1 MTTTRPPAPPAEAAP
16 ASWVPPP
23 VVVVAGPVRPP
34 LLRNADERV
43 VAGVATGLAAHLGR
57 PVRQVRVA
65 FVLGTLL
72 GGAGL
77 ALYLWLWALVPS
89 SHAAAAVVPSGN
101 AQGPPVP
108 APAPPGRGGG
118 RTSSGSRMADLVVG
132 ALLLVAG
139 AALLGERFGYV
150 GAPVQVVLP
159 VLVVVGGALL
169 AYAQLDEV
177 ERSRWTSFA
186 GGGTRSALL
195 RGALGLALVLI
206 GVVFVVVQGDVA
218 SAGRVLVAAVAVL
231 AGAALVLG
239 PWGLRLWR
247 DLDAERA
254 ARARESER
262 AEIAAHL
269 HDSVLQT
276 LALIQRR
283 SDDPVQVARLARAQE
298 RDLRAWLY
306 GSGPADAGTLAAQVK
321 AAAAEIEDL
330 HGVSIDVV
338 VVGDRDADERTVAL
352 VAALREAM
360 ANAVRHAGTSV
371 QVYVECGP
379 DAVEAF
385 VRDRGPGFELD
396 AVPSDR
402 LGVRES
408 IVGRTERHGGTAVV
422 LSEPGEGTEVRLTM
436 PFDPPASDGT
446 SGAPIDAAPDSG
458 SGAGS
463 DAGSG
468 GLADGK
474 GTL

>member
-1 MTTTRPPAPPAEAAP
+1 M
-16 ASWVPPP
+16 PPP

-101 AQGPPVP
+101 AQGAPVP

-283 SDDPVQVARLARAQE
+283 SDDPVAGGAGWPARRNGTCVPGCTAAARLTPAPSRRRSRQRPPRSRTCTGCPSTWWSSAT
-298 RDLRAWLY
+298 
-306 GSGPADAGTLAAQVK
+306 GTPTSGPSRSSRRSARRWRTRSGTP
-321 AAAAEIEDL
+321 
-330 HGVSIDVV
+330 G
-338 VVGDRDADERTVAL
+338 RRC
-352 VAALREAM
+352 RC
-360 ANAVRHAGTSV
+360 TSS
-371 QVYVECGP
+371 
-379 DAVEAF
+379 
-385 VRDRGPGFELD
+385 
-396 AVPSDR
+396 AVPTPSR
-402 LGVRES
+402 RS
-408 IVGRTERHGGTAVV
+408 CATVV
-422 LSEPGEGTEVRLTM
+422 PGSSSTRC
-436 PFDPPASDGT
+436 PPTGSA
-446 SGAPIDAAPDSG
+446 SG
-458 SGAGS
+458 SPS
-463 DAGSG
+463 SG
-468 GLADGK
+468 GRNATAGPPSCAASR
-474 GTL
+474 GRAPRCG

>member
-1 MTTTRPPAPPAEAAP
+1 MPPADPAP
-16 ASWVPPP
+16 ARWVPPP
-23 VVVVAGPVRPP
+23 VAVVAGPVRPP
-34 LLRNADERV
+34 LLRSADERV

-57 PVRQVRVA
+57 PVRQVRTA
-65 FVLGTLL
+65 LVLGTLL

-77 ALYLWLWALVPS
+77 VLYLWLWALVPS
-89 SHAAAAVVPSGN
+89 SHAPAVVPSGG
-101 AQGPPVP
+101 AQV
-108 APAPPGRGGG
+108 PPGLAQAAPRRSGG
-118 RTSSGSRMADLVVG
+118 RTSPGGRTADLVVG

-150 GAPVQVVLP
+150 GVPVQVVLP

-195 RGALGLALVLI
+195 RGALGLALVLV

-218 SAGRVLVAAVAVL
+218 SAGRVLAAALAVL
-231 AGAALVLG
+231 AGATLVLG

-298 RDLRAWLY
+298 RDLRSWLY
-306 GSGPADAGTLAAQVK
+306 GSGTADAGTLAAQVK

-338 VVGDRDADERTVAL
+338 VVGDRDADERTGAL

-385 VRDRGPGFELD
+385 VRDRGPGFVLD
-396 AVPSDR
+396 TVPADR

-408 IVGRTERHGGTAVV
+408 IVGRTERHGGSAVV
-422 LSEPGEGTEVRLTM
+422 RSEPGEGTEVRLTM
-436 PFDPPASDGT
+436 PFDPSAS
-446 SGAPIDAAPDSG
+446 DAAPDG
-458 SGAGS
+458 TS
-463 DAGSG
+463 DAAFG
-468 GLADGK
+468 GK
-474 GTL
+474 GMA